1 MDTSGAPAVI
11 AANATS
17 LYIVLK
23 VTERCNL
30 ACPYCYFFFAGDDTF
45 KIHPA
50 TILGDTI
57 DGLIEFVGE
66 AIDNSAVQQVNIGFH
81 GGEPLLLRKETF
93 RGMCTRLEEAL
104 AHRCKLQFMMQT
116 NAVLVDP
123 EWVELFVRYQIQMG
137 VSFDGPEEI
146 HNLTRITKK
155 GRGTYTE
162 TRRGW
167 DVMNAAG
174 NEGRMPNPGV
184 LCVIAP
190 GQSARKTYAHFVND
204 LATTNINFLMPD
216 VNHDSPEATAAF
228 IDAVGDYMIEI
239 CHAWLTDGARRGV
252 EIRFIKEIIGPLL
265 DDQVCRASALGKYN
279 PFVLMTVSSNGDI
292 APDDIVRT
300 LAPRFRET
308 GFQVGRNTLPE
319 LAASSQWQ
327 ELARAQ
333 RQLPQPCQSCVWRS
347 VCRGGAPQNR
357 FSGARGFDNPSVYCK
372 SLKRVYAYLADS
384 LIKGGI
390 GADAMEQRL
399 EMAYE

>member
-1 MDTSGAPAVI
+1 MDTSFAPPVI
-11 AANATS
+11 AAQATS

-50 TILGDTI
+50 TILGDTV
-57 DGLIEFVGE
+57 DGLIKFVLD
-66 AIDNSAVQQVNIGFH
+66 AIENTGVRHVSIGFH
-81 GGEPLLLRKETF
+81 GGEPLLLRKEAF
-93 RGMCTRLEEAL
+93 RGMCTRLETAL
-104 AHRCKLQFMMQT
+104 AQRCSLQFLMQT

-123 EWVELFVRYQIQMG
+123 EWVELFVRYRIQIG
-137 VSFDGPEEI
+137 VSFDGPEAL

-162 TRRGW
+162 TRHGW
-167 DVMNAAG
+167 DLMNAAG
-174 NEGRMPNPGV
+174 KAGRMPLPGV
-184 LCVIAP
+184 LCVVAP
-190 GQSARKTYAHFVND
+190 GQSARQTYEHFVND

-216 VNHDSPEATAAF
+216 VNHDSPEVTPAF
-228 IDAVGDYMIEI
+228 IDAVGDYMIDI

-265 DDQVCRASALGKYN
+265 DDEVCRASQDKYN
-279 PFVLMTVSSNGDI
+279 I

-308 GFQVGRNTLPE
+308 GFQVGRNTFPE
-319 LAASSQWQ
+319 LAASGQWQ

-333 RQLPQPCQSCVWRS
+333 QQLPTSCQSCVWRN

-357 FSGARGFDNPSVYCK
+357 FSAARGFDNPSVYCK
-372 SLKRVYAYLADS
+372 TLKRIYAYLADN

-390 GADAMEQRL
+390 AVEAMEERL
-399 EMAYE
+399 EMA